1 MRQFK
6 FSYNLPKLDQ
16 LTWLNAWSPLDPVS
30 AKLHFYRVDRQ
41 DWFWYWVPGLAHLG
55 YWNDRDFYSFFGRR
69 LLVR

>member
-30 AKLHFYRVDRQ
+30 AKLHFYSVDRQ
-41 DWFWYWVPGLAHLG
+41 DWFWYWVPGLAQLG